1 MGFVGPIKWVEAEDT
16 DACSDSGWGLD
27 SGMAAGVGWCL
38 VWWVVGGVGVGCAR
52 GEDVNTAS

>member
-38 VWWVVGGVGVGCAR
+38 VWWVVGGVGVG
-52 GEDVNTAS
+52 